1 MQRAYERIVL
11 NITWRDRKIAC
22 EQALLFG
29 QVKRVSR
36 KRASERRSREW
47 QALLFGRVKRVSRVF
62 LGPSFARSRED
73 RFACPNGRA
82 CSQANRKTAQWIG
95 VKTKSTRSRN
105 QMELCWSCG
114 EKNRKPLDTQRTEED
129 QGRDGRTAQL
139 VS

>member
-73 RFACPNGRA
+73 RLACPNGRA

-95 VKTKSTRSRN
+95 VKTKVRDQGTKWN
-105 QMELCWSCG
+105 CAG
-114 EKNRKPLDTQRTEED
+114 HVAKRTENRWTHNEPRKTKD
-129 QGRDGRTAQL
+129 EMEERL
-139 VS
+139 S